1 MLTGGMFVHMIS
13 DRREQQMEAL
23 ADKEY
28 RDLYVAEHIRTG
40 LAFQIRAMREDRGWT
55 QSELGQRA
63 QGMAQ
68 ETISQLEDPD
78 YGRLT
83 LRTLRRLA
91 SGLDVALIV
100 RFAPFSELVDW
111 IVNLTPQRLAPP
123 SFDEELQ
130 SIVPRRALPQD
141 DSTET
146 QIPSRTV
153 ASQPLPFA
161 IAAEDVPAKRAED
174 TTVPTSVA
182 VTPGERMREHAGVA

>member
-1 MLTGGMFVHMIS
+1 
-13 DRREQQMEAL
+13 MEAL

-28 RDLYVAEHIRTG
+28 RDLYVAEHIRAG
-40 LAFQIRAMREDRGWT
+40 IAFQIRAMREDRGWT

-91 SGLDVALIV
+91 SALDVALIV
-100 RFAPFSELVDW
+100 RFAPFSDLIDW

-123 SFDEELQ
+123 SFDDELQ
-130 SIVPRRALPQD
+130 SAATRMALPRE

-153 ASQPLPFA
+153 APQGVLFTA
-161 IAAEDVPAKRAED
+161 IEAEDVPAVGPSIEHTAMPAS
-174 TTVPTSVA
+174 VPATSM
-182 VTPGERMREHAGVA
+182 ERIREYAAA

>member
-1 MLTGGMFVHMIS
+1 MFVHMIS

-40 LAFQIRAMREDRGWT
+40 VAFQIRAMREDRGWT

-83 LRTLRRLA
+83 LRTLIRLA
-91 SGLDVALIV
+91 SALDVALIV
-100 RFAPFSELVDW
+100 RFAPFSDLVDW

-130 SIVPRRALPQD
+130 SIVPRMALPRD
-141 DSTET
+141 NSTEA
-146 QIPSRTV
+146 QISSRT
-153 ASQPLPFA
+153 AALQPLLFTV
-161 IAAEDVPAKRAED
+161 AAEDVLTDKPATED
-174 TTVPTSVA
+174 TAVLPFAPATPSERIPQNAVA
-182 VTPGERMREHAGVA
+182 

>member
-1 MLTGGMFVHMIS
+1 MTLA
-13 DRREQQMEAL
+13 RREQQIEAL
-23 ADKEY
+23 KDKEY

-40 LAFQIRAMREDRGWT
+40 IAFQIRAMREDREWT

-63 QGMAQ
+63 EGMAQ
-68 ETISQLEDPD
+68 ETISLLEDPD

-91 SGLDVALIV
+91 SALDVALIV
-100 RFAPFSELVDW
+100 RFTPFSDLVDW

-153 ASQPLPFA
+153 ASQPLPFTM
-161 IAAEDVPAKRAED
+161 AAEGVPAKRPED
-174 TTVPTSVA
+174 TAGLAFVA
-182 VTPGERMREHAGVA
+182 VTPGERMREHAEVA

>member
-1 MLTGGMFVHMIS
+1 MIS

-40 LAFQIRAMREDRGWT
+40 IAFQIRAMREDRGWT

-91 SGLDVALIV
+91 SALDVAVIV
-100 RFAPFSELVDW
+100 RFAPFSDLVDW
-111 IVNLTPQRLAPP
+111 IVNLTPQHLAPP
-123 SFDEELQ
+123 SFDAELE
-130 SIVPRRALPQD
+130 SAIARMTRPQD
-141 DSTET
+141 NSTET
-146 QIPSRTV
+146 QIPNRNVVLQALLSTV
-153 ASQPLPFA
+153 AEEDMP
-161 IAAEDVPAKRAED
+161 AEEPAAED
-174 TTVPTSVA
+174 TTVATFASV
-182 VTPGERMREHAGVA
+182 VSRERKPDYALA